1 MAAGPKDDREHTRR
15 VGAMFGR
22 IAGRYDLMNRL
33 MTAGQ
38 DGRWRGLAVTAALAG
53 GAVDLLDVGAG
64 TGDLA
69 LALAAQPQARHVI
82 AADLSAPMLA
92 VARRKRH
99 GALLRYA
106 LASAAALPFP
116 DASFDAATAAFVLR
130 NVQPL
135 DVALHEVRRVLRP
148 GGRFVCLEITR
159 PHAGSR
165 TRLFELYFGRLVP
178 RIGRLVAHDAEAYS
192 YLPASVGRFLDAR
205 ELSQALLMAG
215 FRQVRFRYVGPG
227 GVALHLA
234 QC

>member
-1 MAAGPKDDREHTRR
+1 MALNGEDERDHTRR

-38 DGRWRGLAVTAALAG
+38 DRRWRRLAVTAALAG

-69 LALAAQPQARHVI
+69 LALAAQPQARRVVAVDL
-82 AADLSAPMLA
+82 AALMLA
-92 VARRKRH
+92 RARRKRH
-99 GALLRYA
+99 GALPRYA
-106 LASAAALPFP
+106 LASATALPFP

-135 DVALHEVRRVLRP
+135 DAALRELRRVLRP

-159 PHAGSR
+159 PHDGPRA
-165 TRLFELYFGRLVP
+165 RLFGLYFDRVVP
-178 RIGRLVAHDAEAYS
+178 RLGRLVAGDAEAYS

-205 ELSQALLMAG
+205 ELSRALLAAG
-215 FRQVRFRYVGPG
+215 FTRVRFRYVGPG

-234 QC
+234 QR